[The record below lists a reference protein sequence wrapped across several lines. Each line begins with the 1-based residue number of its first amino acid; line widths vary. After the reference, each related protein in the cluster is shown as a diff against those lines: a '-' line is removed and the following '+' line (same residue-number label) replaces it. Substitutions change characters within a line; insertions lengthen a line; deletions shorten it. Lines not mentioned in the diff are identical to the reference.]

1 MLKIQDL
8 RKVYK
13 KNVALQGVS
22 FSVESKSAIGL
33 IGDNGA
39 GKTTL
44 SASAGLLRR
53 HQEVYILMM

>member
-13 KNVALQGVS
+13 KTVALQGVS

-39 GKTTL
+39 GKTL
-44 SASAGLLRR
+44 SLI
-53 HQEVYILMM
+53 HI